1 MNITEAIR
9 ILNEAKDQ
17 GTQRI
22 IFAFWESDM
31 FDRPDD
37 DAWAEDA
44 EHAEDNMDWSYTYD
58 KISAQLRIS
67 EAIREWGQK
76 SPEHAEQAANSRN
89 ILRDT
94 PHPSVLSVSSV
105 VNHQQQPT

>member
-17 GTQRI
+17 GTKHI

-44 EHAEDNMDWSYTYD
+44 EYATIHTNWSE
-58 KISAQLRIS
+58 AHRLMRIHLHNS
-67 EAIREWGQK
+67 NAIREWGQQ
-76 SPEHAEQAANSRN
+76 SPEHAKQATNSRN
-89 ILRDT
+89 NLRSL
-94 PHPSVLSVSSV
+94 PPPSVLSVSSV
-105 VNHQQQPT
+105 VNHLQQPT